1 MMHSYNS
8 IYLPIYLWLPGSIMF
23 SNVLKLPISSAQ
35 KPLVR
40 FDIVGMLIIFSYISI
55 ELLVP
60 SESIAVFFYI
70 RPYV

>member
-1 MMHSYNS
+1 
-8 IYLPIYLWLPGSIMF
+8 MF

-55 ELLVP
+55 EFLVP
-60 SESIAVFFYI
+60 SEGIAVFFT
-70 RPYV
+70 